1 MCVISLTMKLIN
13 NLYFVE
19 NDFHSTTLI
28 YNIFGYMSTPLIKFS
43 YKRLKSQR
51 IPSEIK
57 LMTTTTT
64 PTMVNK
70 TNSLKFLINLL

>member
-1 MCVISLTMKLIN
+1 MKLIN
-13 NLYFVE
+13 NLYLVE
-19 NDFHSTTLI
+19 NDFHSVIII

-57 LMTTTTT
+57 LMTNTKA
-64 PTMVNK
+64 PTIVNK
-70 TNSLKFLINLL
+70 TNSLKFFINLL

>member
-1 MCVISLTMKLIN
+1 MCVINLTLKLIN
-13 NLYFVE
+13 NLYFIE
-19 NDFHSTTLI
+19 NDFHSVSII
-28 YNIFGYMSTPLIKFS
+28 YNKFGYMSTPIIKFS

-57 LMTTTTT
+57 LMTTTTA